1 MRNLIIVF
9 GVLASGLIGCS
20 QQREGRLETPQVAG
34 VNQTSSAPATSPAP
48 PANATATNKL
58 FLDVHELGPGKV
70 TAAAVA
76 GAHQKDLA
84 VQAKYGVDLKAYWLD
99 EKAGK
104 IFCLAEAPSAEA
116 LNHVHRDAHGL
127 LASQIMEVLADN
139 DQWQPAPG
147 MKLFLDVHHFGK
159 GKVNAQAVAG
169 AHQKDLAAQAK
180 HAVKYLNYWF
190 DAESGT
196 VMCLTEAPSA
206 EASLAVHQEAHG
218 LMPDTIEEVTEGR

>member
-1 MRNLIIVF
+1 MQNLITVL
-9 GVLASGLIGCS
+9 GVLVVSAGACSHGQETKLEMPRVASY
-20 QQREGRLETPQVAG
+20 E
-34 VNQTSSAPATSPAP
+34 QTDTAPTIQSPVSARTSI
-48 PANATATNKL
+48 KL

-70 TAAAVA
+70 TAAALA

-84 VQAKYGVDLKAYWLD
+84 VQGKYGVDLKAYWLD

-116 LNHVHRDAHGL
+116 LNSVHREAHGL
-127 LASQIMEVLADN
+127 LARQIMEVTADN
-139 DQWQPAPG
+139 DQWKPTPG

-159 GKVNAQAVAG
+159 GKVDAQAVAG

-180 HAVKYLNYWF
+180 HDVKYLNYWL

-196 VMCLTEAPSA
+196 VMCLTEAASA
-206 EASLAVHQEAHG
+206 EASLAVHREAHG
-218 LMPDTIEEVTEGR
+218 LMPDAIEEVTEGR